1 MEGETVK
8 CTRDGCDTDIP
19 LIRENL
25 IVLRPEVPLL
35 SAKCPE
41 CGKTKILTKDVSIK
55 LVDLYFKDELEELN
69 EIEAESC
76 DGPLMP
82 SKDLSEMVEET
93 LGLLGYKGKTWK
105 DKIKAIVEFVK
116 SGPMYQTPQGLH
128 QLLAAWKVDAQHI
141 PMVVN
146 KVFGATDGQSQ
157 MPQYGN
163 PVNAGTPMPN
173 YPGSVSNTPGPVGA
187 GYSVT
192 QAPNGQVI
200 VLPPPTAPTPT
211 VKKTPESDDTIII
224 EEKLGKKGEVVS
236 RVIKQKATQSTAPAA
251 EQKSAIEEFGAM
263 VNLLKDAGVIGN
275 RTEPAPPPPAV
286 SPEIAQ
292 TLDKISGV
300 LNTLSNTQSAARVDR
315 DDHDGEVSRQ
325 YKTELKE
332 LNDEI
337 KQMRDDQH
345 KAEMLSLRNEVNAI
359 RDHANN
365 ASPSGLNDFQFEID
379 SNQKNL
385 QTITTA
391 VESTGSKL
399 IEPLIEMQ
407 TMQAKLNGM
416 LAIRQLEMNDQVP
429 PGTYAS
435 AVAPTKDVS
444 DEEVSDKLKMWRER
458 AGVDDVDEGQI

>member
-41 CGKTKILTKDVSIK
+41 CGKTKILTKDVSIG

-69 EIEAESC
+69 EIEDESC

-163 PVNAGTPMPN
+163 PVNVSTPMPN

-187 GYSVT
+187 GYSMA

-236 RVIKQKATQSTAPAA
+236 RVIKQKATQANAPAA

-315 DDHDGEVSRQ
+315 DDRDSNATQQ
-325 YKTELKE
+325 YKTEMKE

-337 KQMRDDQH
+337 KQMRDEQH
-345 KAEMLSLRNEVNAI
+345 TAEMSSLRSEINAL
-359 RDHANN
+359 RNN
-365 ASPSGLNDFQFEID
+365 ATNSSHSGLNDFQFEID
-379 SNQKNL
+379 SKQRNL
-385 QTITTA
+385 QTITEA

-407 TMQAKLNGM
+407 SMQAKLSGM
-416 LAIRQLEMNDQVP
+416 LAIRQLEIADQVP

-435 AVAPTKDVS
+435 AIAPKKELS
-444 DEEVSDKLKMWRER
+444 DDEVSSTLKTWRER
-458 AGVDDVDEGQI
+458 ADVDGVGEE